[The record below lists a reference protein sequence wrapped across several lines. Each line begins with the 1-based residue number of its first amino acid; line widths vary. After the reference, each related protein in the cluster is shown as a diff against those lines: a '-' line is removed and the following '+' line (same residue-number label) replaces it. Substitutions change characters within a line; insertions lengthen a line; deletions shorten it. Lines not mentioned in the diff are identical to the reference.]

1 MLLMVLGHVLQHV
14 LPLLTTMGA
23 RESSCHPDAW
33 RIPPSRQLSLFLH
46 ADPLHLL
53 RTCFFGLARLAPQ
66 ASLAFGTAQC
76 MALFLAGGVGG
87 NLLAAILGGD
97 AYAGTSAVGA
107 SAALLGLD
115 GALVAFQLRNGPY
128 SMRGMEIA
136 LKRGAFTFLIA
147 CLRPALLQSGS
158 RGDVRPFCPPI
169 DQLAHLG
176 GYLCGLLAGLLL
188 APSGKRATR
197 NFHQAVF
204 RQMSRHVAEGCG
216 RTSLEV
222 ERRVLSYLRT
232 YPENERHRA
241 LKEWKLKQRYRP
253 EVAQTED
260 WPEVFERIKELVEE
274 HSMPPKPKAEAERQK
289 ALAAASMST
298 STSEADATRNLLPA
312 ATLEE
317 EEELDEAGQ
326 RTKRKRERLRGLA
339 EDAAWEHF
347 GHRAAVAMPSFRLL
361 RRAEMGDI
369 TLPMLRAGLGEPCGP
384 RGCVCGLAPLTVRE
398 RRAIRRNRW
407 RSLARVPRGCVCG
420 IISIHPTALP
430 AVPVDDSCHL
440 LLRHRQS
447 SSSPSSSLSARDGE
461 HSALAPSELMQRLP
475 S

>member
-14 LPLLTTMGA
+14 LPPLTTIGA
-23 RESSCHPDAW
+23 RVAPAILTRGESHRLVS
-33 RIPPSRQLSLFLH
+33 SLFLH

-369 TLPMLRAGLGEPCGP
+369 TLPMLRRWRVGMGALLPSWLGESLAGLVVVYAGWLCQ
-384 RGCVCGLAPLTVRE
+384 LTVRL
-398 RRAIRRNRW
+398 AIA
-407 RSLARVPRGCVCG
+407 AR
-420 IISIHPTALP
+420 
-430 AVPVDDSCHL
+430 DDSA
-440 LLRHRQS
+440 QS
-447 SSSPSSSLSARDGE
+447 MAF
-461 HSALAPSELMQRLP
+461 A
-475 S
+475 